1 LVLRLPVG
9 YAEELKIKY
18 GAARADMVNPD
29 EMCGKDNGI
38 SRHKLCQIIEA
49 RVYEIME
56 MVKAEADANGL
67 AGQLPAGIVVT
78 GGAAI
83 MRGVVEVAQ
92 DVLKLPSRLGV
103 PTGVSGM
110 TDVVASPAYATALGL
125 VKYVWASS
133 GSASGSTT
141 KRRSSGF
148 AANVREWFREIF
160 SS

>member
-1 LVLRLPVG
+1 
-9 YAEELKIKY
+9 
-18 GAARADMVNPD
+18 MVNPD
-29 EMCGKDNGI
+29 EMCGKDNGV

-56 MVKAEADANGL
+56 MVKAEADGHGL

-78 GGAAI
+78 GGAAL
-83 MRGVVEVAQ
+83 MRGAPEVAQ

-125 VKYVWASS
+125 VKYARSSSGAAS
-133 GSASGSTT
+133 GSAV
-141 KRRSSGF
+141 KRRSGGF

>member
-1 LVLRLPVG
+1 
-9 YAEELKIKY
+9 
-18 GAARADMVNPD
+18 
-29 EMCGKDNGI
+29 
-38 SRHKLCQIIEA
+38 
-49 RVYEIME
+49 ME
-56 MVKAEADANGL
+56 MVKAEADARGL

-78 GGAAI
+78 GGAAL
-83 MRGVVEVAQ
+83 MRGVAEAAQ

-103 PTGVSGM
+103 PQGVSGM

-125 VKYVWASS
+125 VKYVCSSS
-133 GSASGSTT
+133 GSASGSAA

>member
-1 LVLRLPVG
+1 MPVG

-18 GAARADMVNPD
+18 GAARADMVNSD

-49 RVYEIME
+49 RVYETME
-56 MVKAEADANGL
+56 MVKAEADARGL
-67 AGQLPAGIVVT
+67 TGQLPAGIVVT
-78 GGAAI
+78 GGAAL
-83 MRGVVEVAQ
+83 MRGTVEVAQ

-103 PTGVSGM
+103 PAGVSGM

-125 VKYVWASS
+125 VKYVCSSS
-133 GSASGSTT
+133 GSASGSAA

>member
-1 LVLRLPVG
+1 MPVG

-56 MVKAEADANGL
+56 MVKAEADARGL
-67 AGQLPAGIVVT
+67 SGQLPAGVVVT
-78 GGAAI
+78 GGAAL
-83 MRGVVEVAQ
+83 MRGAAEAAQ

-103 PTGVSGM
+103 PAGVSGM

-125 VKYVWASS
+125 VKYVCSSS
-133 GSASGSTT
+133 GSASGSAA
-141 KRRSSGF
+141 KRRSSGL

>member
-1 LVLRLPVG
+1 
-9 YAEELKIKY
+9 
-18 GAARADMVNPD
+18 
-29 EMCGKDNGI
+29 
-38 SRHKLCQIIEA
+38 
-49 RVYEIME
+49 ME
-56 MVKAEADANGL
+56 MVKAEADVHGL

-78 GGAAI
+78 GGAAL
-83 MRGVVEVAQ
+83 MRGAPEVAQ

-125 VKYVWASS
+125 VKYARSSSGAAS
-133 GSASGSTT
+133 GSAM
-141 KRRSSGF
+141 KRRSGGF